1 MPEEK
6 RKSWAGRISRQND
19 PPAGRHAS
27 GGYAGAGELLA
38 DLLVQL
44 LVKLPL
50 KKMLARS
57 LARLPPQ
64 FAIEEAE
71 RSHGLGWAWG
81 CPGWAPRGDG
91 WRGSLTAMSGT
102 LPGRRQWASPSIRG
116 SIGFSAHA
124 IPVCRVRTGRS
135 ELPFVRFERGTLV
148 SASPLFLSMQ
158 IMGVRTATPVAL
170 VVASGGTGCDGC
182 L

>member
-1 MPEEK
+1 
-6 RKSWAGRISRQND
+6 
-19 PPAGRHAS
+19 
-27 GGYAGAGELLA
+27 
-38 DLLVQL
+38 
-44 LVKLPL
+44 
-50 KKMLARS
+50 
-57 LARLPPQ
+57 
-64 FAIEEAE
+64 
-71 RSHGLGWAWG
+71 
-81 CPGWAPRGDG
+81 
-91 WRGSLTAMSGT
+91 MSGT

-135 ELPFVRFERGTLV
+135 ELPFVRFERGTLA